1 MGDAETGIEIISQRE
16 LRNESG
22 RVIRELRTRSSLYAD
37 RMQQSN
43 DEVPD
48 DLRAALRESPEA
60 LAAFEALPPSHRR
73 EYLRW
78 ISEAVRPATR
88 ARRIAQAVEMVLAK
102 HDAR

>member
-1 MGDAETGIEIISQRE
+1 
-16 LRNESG
+16 
-22 RVIRELRTRSSLYAD
+22 
-37 RMQQSN
+37 MQQSN

-48 DLRAALRESPEA
+48 DLRAALRENPEA
-60 LAAFEALPPSHRR
+60 LAAFDALPPSHRR

-102 HDAR
+102 REAR